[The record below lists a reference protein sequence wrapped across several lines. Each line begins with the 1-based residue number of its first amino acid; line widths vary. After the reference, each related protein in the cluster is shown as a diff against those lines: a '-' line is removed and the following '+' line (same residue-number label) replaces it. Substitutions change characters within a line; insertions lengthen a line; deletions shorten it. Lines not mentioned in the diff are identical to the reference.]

1 MVGVSPFIVLQ
12 MRTKTLEKQ
21 KPTPKSS

>member
-1 MVGVSPFIVLQ
+1 MVGVSPFIILQ